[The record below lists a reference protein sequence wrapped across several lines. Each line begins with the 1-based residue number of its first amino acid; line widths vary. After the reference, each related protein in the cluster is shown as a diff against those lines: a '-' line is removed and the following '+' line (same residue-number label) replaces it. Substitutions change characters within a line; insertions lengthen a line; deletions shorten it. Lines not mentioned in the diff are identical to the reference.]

1 MYMTGITQKC
11 PVGNICHVSLNTKDR
26 KTIKEFCLVCYLN
39 FGFEVFRLLP
49 PAVHN
54 GRNESPYLMYGTCF
68 MRVVAALPYL

>member
-49 PAVHN
+49 PLYTTAETSHHTLCTELV
-54 GRNESPYLMYGTCF
+54 L
-68 MRVVAALPYL
+68 